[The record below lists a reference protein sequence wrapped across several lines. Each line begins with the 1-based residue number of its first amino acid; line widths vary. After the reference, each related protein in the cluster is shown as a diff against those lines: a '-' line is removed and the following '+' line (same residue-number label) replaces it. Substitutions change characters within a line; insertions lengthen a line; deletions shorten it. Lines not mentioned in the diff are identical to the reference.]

1 MLMSMELYEFAKILF
16 NFGFCIYKFVR
27 YKAVIILEGLCGIIT
42 WSLLLWTKS
51 YFGAQLLEVF
61 YAFYANC
68 EVAYFAYIYAKVSK
82 EHFLAVSSHTRAA
95 LLLGRFSS
103 GVLSQTLL
111 NYKLMD
117 VRTLNYLT
125 FAAQIAATI
134 VAILLPKVNESI
146 YFYRGERSSIDNLTN
161 QNQTASQ
168 TINCNMCQQAF
179 GLMWTQLK
187 CAYTN
192 RRVILWSIWYACGF
206 CMYVQ
211 FIAYVQL
218 VWIEIDNR
226 PEVNDCNGKNVLKPN
241 FYNFEI
247 SDFQRSC
254 GMVLLMQ

>member
-1 MLMSMELYEFAKILF
+1 M
-16 NFGFCIYKFVR
+16 
-27 YKAVIILEGLCGIIT
+27 
-42 WSLLLWTKS
+42 
-51 YFGAQLLEVF
+51 LEVF

-82 EHFLAVSSHTRAA
+82 DHFLAVSSHTRAA

-111 NYKLMD
+111 NYKVMD

-134 VAILLPKVNESI
+134 VAILLPKVDESI
-146 YFYRGERSSIDNLTN
+146 YFNRGEEQSSSDNLTN
-161 QNQTASQ
+161 QNQNGSQ
-168 TINCNMCQQAF
+168 TINCSMCKRAF
-179 GLMWTQLK
+179 ALMWSQLK

-192 RRVILWSIWYACGF
+192 RRVILWSVWYACGF

-218 VWIEIDNR
+218 VWIGIDNR
-226 PEVNDCNGKNVLKPN
+226 PEVNTQNRKNLSSEFDV
-241 FYNFEI
+241 I
-247 SDFQRSC
+247 SKFHIFKGNVEWC
-254 GMVLLMQ
+254 C